1 MPRARFQRPEVRK
14 MGAGRKQQWG
24 ADYFIYQQHQDCK
37 EHRIHKLARFGLCA
51 RVSKGQAHRIATL
64 NTVCVPEGVD
74 EAKVRKR
81 LLDEPGIEIAG
92 GFGPLAG
99 KIFRIG
105 VMGPLATE
113 DNVRFFLKEFKRMLS

>member
-1 MPRARFQRPEVRK
+1 
-14 MGAGRKQQWG
+14 
-24 ADYFIYQQHQDCK
+24 
-37 EHRIHKLARFGLCA
+37 
-51 RVSKGQAHRIATL
+51 
-64 NTVCVPEGVD
+64 VPKGVD

-81 LLDEPGIEIAG
+81 LIDEAGIEIAG

-113 DNVRFFLKEFKRMLS
+113 DNVQFFLKEFKNALSAEGYAI